1 MRLCAH
7 VRLLSGIAKHLCRYG
22 FMEHIS
28 RLNDMP
34 LEYSIHI
41 KRKHICSVHLLELWR
56 NSIKGTILQCFSCLQ
71 LSTLESECKNTKNYS
86 YCKIFCGFLRYSCVN
101 RNNNILEVKGLSI
114 AFEGRKVVE
123 DLSFTLGRGETLGI
137 VGESGSGK
145 SVSTLALMGLLPTKA
160 SITGSALLEGTELL
174 ALDEEQMRKVRGKR
188 ISMIFQEPMTSLNP
202 VQKCGEQVVEMM
214 RAHGETGDEREKV
227 IALFKEVLLPR
238 PEKIFDSYP
247 HEISGGQKQRV
258 MIAMALINHPDI
270 IVADEPTTALDVTV
284 QKTILELL
292 KQLQQKYGTS
302 IIFITHDL
310 GVISQIAD
318 RIMVMYRGKVVEQG
332 LAKDILHNPKEPYT
346 KGLLACRPP
355 LDSRPERL
363 PTVEEFLNETGKE
376 SKHEIVTP
384 ASRAHNLTVAQPLIT
399 VKDLTVEYTLKKSIF
414 GKPLQTLKGVDGISF
429 DIMEGE
435 TLGLVGESGCGKST
449 LGRALLRL
457 IDHSAGNISY
467 RGTSLD
473 KMSSKEMRALRPKL
487 QIIFQDPYSSLN
499 PRITIG
505 DAIAEPLKVHRG
517 ILKNQ
522 SNPKDAV
529 LELMEQ
535 VGLQADWYNRYPHEF
550 SGGQRQRVC
559 IARALIL
566 QPELVVCDESVSAL
580 DVSVQAQ
587 VLNLLNDLKR
597 QYHYTYLFITHDL
610 SVVKFLSDRIM
621 VMQKG
626 KIVEYGTPE
635 EIFHNPQ
642 TNYTQTLID
651 AIPRID

>member
-1 MRLCAH
+1 MQKY
-7 VRLLSGIAKHLCRYG
+7 V
-22 FMEHIS
+22 
-28 RLNDMP
+28 
-34 LEYSIHI
+34 
-41 KRKHICSVHLLELWR
+41 
-56 NSIKGTILQCFSCLQ
+56 
-71 LSTLESECKNTKNYS
+71 KNPS
-86 YCKIFCGFLRYSCVN
+86 HKIFIIFPRYISVN
-101 RNNNILEVKGLSI
+101 KENTILEVK
-114 AFEGRKVVE
+114 
-123 DLSFTLGRGETLGI
+123 DLSVAFGGNTVVDNISYTLGRGQTLGI

-145 SVSTLALMGLLPTKA
+145 SVSTLALMGLLPKKA
-160 SITGSALLEGTELL
+160 TITGSALLEGTELL
-174 ALDEEQMRKVRGKR
+174 ALDEEQMREVRGKR

-214 RAHGETGDEREKV
+214 RAHGETGDERGKV

-292 KQLQQKYGTS
+292 KQLQHKYGTS

-310 GVISQIAD
+310 GVIAQVAD

-332 LAKDILHNPKEPYT
+332 TAHDILHHPQEPYT
-346 KGLLACRPP
+346 QGLLACRPP

-363 PTVEEFLNETGKE
+363 PTVEDYLSDPE
-376 SKHEIVTP
+376 SKKIDSEEKIHTDSKKDIQKTK
-384 ASRAHNLTVAQPLIT
+384 LIE
-399 VKDLTVEYTLKKSIF
+399 VKDLDVTYTLKRSLF
-414 GKPLQTLKGVDGISF
+414 GRPLQTLKGVDGISF

-449 LGRALLRL
+449 LGRALLHL
-457 IDHSAGNISY
+457 IDHSAGNILY
-467 RGTSLD
+467 RGQSLD
-473 KMSSKEMRALRPKL
+473 TFSHSEMRALRPKL

-499 PRITIG
+499 PRITVG
-505 DAIAEPLKVHRG
+505 EAIAEPLAVHGKESRQG
-517 ILKNQ
+517 RKE
-522 SNPKDAV
+522 AV
-529 LELMEQ
+529 IELMEQ

-550 SGGQRQRVC
+550 SGGQRQRIC

-597 QYHYTYLFITHDL
+597 RYHYTYLFITHDL

-626 KIVEYGTPE
+626 KIVESGAPDDL
-635 EIFHNPQ
+635 FSHPQ
-642 TNYTQTLID
+642 TEYTRGLIE